1 MSKKKNLIKSINQ
14 FLYKPIYF
22 SDIAKKEGFIA
33 LILIGIYI
41 GCFVLSALFTD
52 KDNFFVVATIFNL
65 FYCLILIIAN
75 RKKLHTLGF
84 RKIKLKETLLILGVI
99 LALSLAV
106 NFKQINAN
114 EFTIYDF
121 VFNVLINL
129 VAVGFVQ
136 EFLFRGYLWPRLVV
150 LCGKHKG
157 TLICGALFGLMHIFP
172 NYKYGNINL
181 DFFYVFNEIWSGVIA
196 QYIFLFLYS
205 CTENIFFPS
214 VLHAAPHFLTV
225 ERRVDTTLNILR
237 TIFH

>member
-1 MSKKKNLIKSINQ
+1 MKKNLVKSINQ
-14 FLYKPIYF
+14 FLYKSIFF
-22 SDIAKKEGFIA
+22 SDITKKEGFIA

-41 GCFVLSALFTD
+41 ACFVLSVIFTN
-52 KDNFFVVATIFNL
+52 KETFFVVGMIFDFL
-65 FYCLILIIAN
+65 YCLILIILN

-84 RKIKLKETLLILGVI
+84 RKTKLRETLILLGVL

-106 NFKQINAN
+106 NLKQINAN

-121 VFNVLINL
+121 IFNAL
-129 VAVGFVQ
+129 VYLAAVGFVE
-136 EFLFRGYLWPRLVV
+136 EFIFRGYLWPRLVV

-157 TLICGALFGLMHIFP
+157 TLICGALFGLMHVFS
-172 NYKYGNINL
+172 NYKYGNIHFDAL
-181 DFFYVFNEIWSGVIA
+181 YVFNEIWAGVIA

-214 VLHAAPHFLTV
+214 VLHAAPHFFAV

>member
-1 MSKKKNLIKSINQ
+1 MSKKKNLVKNINQ
-14 FLYKPIYF
+14 FLYKPIFF
-22 SDIAKKEGFIA
+22 SDIVKKEGFIA
-33 LILIGIYI
+33 LILISIYI
-41 GCFVLSALFTD
+41 ICFVLLVMFTQ
-52 KDNFFVVATIFNL
+52 KDNFFIVGIIFDLL
-65 FYCLILIIAN
+65 FCLILIIFN

-84 RKIKLKETLLILGVI
+84 RKIKLKVTLVMLGVI
-99 LALSLAV
+99 LALSLAA

-114 EFTIYDF
+114 EITIYDF
-121 VFNVLINL
+121 IFNAIFYLI
-129 VAVGFVQ
+129 AVGFAE
-136 EFLFRGYLWPRLVV
+136 EFIFRGYLWPRLVV

-172 NYKYGNINL
+172 NYKYGNIYL
-181 DFFYVFNEIWSGVIA
+181 GLFYVFNEIWSGVIA